1 MNDKIKIWVEEVTK
15 LSSIATTHPQEAYA
29 ALTHGLT
36 SKWTYFMRTIPN
48 INNLLQ
54 PLEDAIRLRLIP
66 AITGKPAIND
76 LERDLFALP
85 TRLGGLNIPN
95 PTNISS
101 KEYDASIK
109 VTGALVKAINQ
120 QTGLLDHSVTV
131 DQVNST
137 SEVRKEKREKQL
149 AESER
154 LRPLLSQEHQKLM
167 DMASEKGSSS
177 WLAALPIESH
187 GFSLH
192 KGAFRDAISL
202 RYGWLPPHLPSKC
215 VCRKSF
221 TVDHALNC
229 PNGGFPTIRHNEIRD
244 FTAKLMTEV
253 CHDVC
258 VEPPLQ
264 PLSGEHLPNATANR
278 DENARLDIRA
288 RGFWGLPQQCAYF
301 DVSILTPTH
310 IVALN

>member
-1 MNDKIKIWVEEVTK
+1 MVSC
-15 LSSIATTHPQEAYA
+15 LSVIRGSFA
-29 ALTHGLT
+29 
-36 SKWTYFMRTIPN
+36 IPN

-66 AITGKPAIND
+66 AIAGKPSIND

-109 VTGALVKAINQ
+109 VTAALVKAINQ
-120 QTGLLDHSVTV
+120 QTNKQTNKQSTNKQQTNNKQTGLLDYSVIV
-131 DQVNST
+131 DQANST

-192 KGAFRDAISL
+192 QGAFRDAISL
-202 RYGWLPPHLPSKC
+202 RYACGWLPPHLPSKC
-215 VCRKSF
+215 VCGKSF
-221 TVDHALNC
+221 TVDHTLNC
-229 PNGGFPTIRHNEIRD
+229 PNGGFPTIRHNEIKD

-258 VEPPLQ
+258 VEPP
-264 PLSGEHLPNATANR
+264 PSTSFW
-278 DENARLDIRA
+278 RA
-288 RGFWGLPQQCAYF
+288 FTKCYSKQR
-301 DVSILTPTH
+301 
-310 IVALN
+310 